1 MATPPPTHPID
12 RHVGA
17 MIRAHRR
24 AAGVSQEELGT
35 ALGLTFQQIQKYET
49 GENRISASKLVEVAR
64 VLSLPVG
71 ALFEGVDVVAGGG
84 ESLIARFMR
93 LREATPFMEAAVAL
107 PEPVRNELFRLATV
121 YAAEE
126 QAAS

>member
-1 MATPPPTHPID
+1 MAASPPTHPID

-24 AAGVSQEELGT
+24 AAGVSQEEMGA

-64 VLSLPVG
+64 ALSLPVG

-84 ESLIARFMR
+84 ESLVARFMS
-93 LREATPFMEAAVAL
+93 LRDAAPFMAAAVAL
-107 PEPVRNELFRLATV
+107 PEPVRNEIFRLATV
-121 YAAEE
+121 YMAEE
-126 QAAS
+126 AAAS

>member
-64 VLSLPVG
+64 ALSLPVG
-71 ALFEGVDVVAGGG
+71 ALFEGVDVVASGG
-84 ESLIARFMR
+84 ESLIARFVS
-93 LREATPFMEAAVAL
+93 LREAGPFMEAAVAL

-121 YAAEE
+121 YVAEE
-126 QAAS
+126 QAAG